1 MEENILKQ
9 KYNELLERY
18 KKGAQY
24 LVDHPEEEKKINAE
38 LNKIEA
44 ELSKI
49 IEALPNMT
57 DEERTEGFK
66 LDTAENTAEAAEV
79 AQNTAEAKSEQV
91 SEQVES
97 KQIVVKQDPTPT
109 TNLSTFSDNWKIAT
123 QLAKSDII
131 PDNYKNKP
139 QNIIVAINIADKM
152 NLDPF
157 TVMQNMAIIRG
168 KMAWSGSFARTLI
181 ERSGKFKDLELNY
194 IGEKGKDS
202 YGCYL
207 SATRVSDGKKING
220 PEVTMALAKAE
231 KWTSNSKW
239 LNLSD
244 MMLAYRCQSYF
255 CRLHCPEA
263 MSGIYTAEEIED
275 INTPKQSAPV
285 DIL

>member
-18 KKGAQY
+18 KKGAHY
-24 LVDHPEEEKKINAE
+24 LVDHPEDEKKTNAE

-57 DEERTEGFK
+57 DEEKTEGFK
-66 LDTAENTAEAAEV
+66 IEQAEV
-79 AQNTAEAKSEQV
+79 QTEQV
-91 SEQVES
+91 SEQVEQ
-97 KQIVVKQDPTPT
+97 KAIVIKQDPTPAT
-109 TNLSTFSDNWKIAT
+109 ALSNFSDNWKIAT

-139 QNIIVAINIADKM
+139 QNVIVAMNIADKM
-152 NLDPF
+152 QLDPF
-157 TVMQNMAIIRG
+157 TVMQNMALIRG
-168 KMAWSGSFARTLI
+168 KMAWSGSFCRTLI
-181 ERSGKFKDLELNY
+181 ERSGKFTSLELNY

-207 SATRVSDGKKING
+207 SATRLSDGKKIDG
-220 PEVTMALAKAE
+220 PVVTMGMAKAE

-239 LNLSD
+239 LTLTD
-244 MMLAYRCQSYF
+244 LMLAYRCQSYF

>member
-66 LDTAENTAEAAEV
+66 LDTAE
-79 AQNTAEAKSEQV
+79 NTAEAKSEQV

-239 LNLSD
+239 INLSD

-275 INTPKQSAPV
+275 INTPKQSTPV